1 MEKFD
6 TIIIGSGIGGLAMGA
21 ILASREQGHKVLI
34 LEKNSGLGGRLY
46 SYEKEG
52 FKLDIG
58 AHVFS
63 RSNKGPVGEILRL
76 VGKEDSIGFTYVRP
90 MTSYQDK
97 LFPFPRGLEGIVPDK
112 DFERLNQMFTTMMS
126 LTLPQIGELD
136 QTSLHSY
143 VQRFTDNGLINACI
157 NNICMVYVVVPYYR
171 ASAGE
176 FIRCIQAEARTR
188 ASGYPIGGCG
198 AVAQVIASGIKEL
211 GGVIETNAKV
221 DNIIVENSVAKGVTV
236 GGKTYLADTIIS
248 NADIKH
254 TMLDL
259 VGQEKLDE
267 QYLSQIKPL
276 EYSCSALVLRLALD
290 KVLADWKLITH
301 IASDDPVG
309 QHKALE
315 EGKIPDG
322 VNAFIPVPSNF
333 APDVA
338 PEGKQLLTVAT
349 CVPYGFPRIESLE
362 EILLDL
368 AQRFLPEIKKHI
380 MWTDVTTPADIDKF
394 VGENGAV
401 IGVVQTIHQSGGN
414 RPSVTTPIKNLYLC
428 GAEAGGW
435 GVGVELA
442 IESAKSVSSLIP
454 PA

>member
-1 MEKFD
+1 MEELD
-6 TIIIGSGIGGLAMGA
+6 TIIIGSGIGGLAIGA
-21 ILASREQGHKVLI
+21 IMASEERGHKVLV
-34 LEKNSGLGGRLY
+34 LEKNSGLGGRLF
-46 SYEKEG
+46 SYEREG

-76 VGKEDSIGFTYVRP
+76 VGKEGSISFTYVRP

-112 DFERLNQMFTTMMS
+112 EFERLNQMFSTMMS
-126 LTLPQIGELD
+126 LSPPQIEELD
-136 QTSLHSY
+136 ETDLYSY

-198 AVAQVIASGIKEL
+198 AVAEVIASGIREL

-221 DNIIVENSVAKGVTV
+221 DKIIVENSVAKGVMV
-236 GGKTYLADTIIS
+236 GGKTYLADNIIS

-259 VGQEKLDE
+259 VGEDKLDE
-267 QYLSQIKPL
+267 QYLNQIKPL
-276 EYSCSALVLRLALD
+276 EYSHSALVLRLALD

-309 QHKALE
+309 YYKALE
-315 EGKIPDG
+315 EGKVPDDMS
-322 VNAFIPVPSNF
+322 AFMPVPSNF

-338 PEGKQLLTVAT
+338 PEGKQLVTMAT
-349 CVPYGFPRIESLE
+349 MVPYGFPHVESLKQM
-362 EILLDL
+362 LLDL

-380 MWTDVTTPADIDKF
+380 MWTEVTTPSDINKF

-401 IGVVQTIHQSGGN
+401 IGVAQTVRQSGMN
-414 RPSVTTPIKNLYLC
+414 RPGVTTPIKNLYLC

-442 IESAKSVSSLIP
+442 VESAKSLSLLIP
-454 PA
+454 

>member
-1 MEKFD
+1 MEEFD
-6 TIIIGSGIGGLAMGA
+6 TIVIGSGIGGLSIGA

-34 LEKNSGLGGRLY
+34 LEKNSGVGGRLF

-76 VGKEDSIGFTYVRP
+76 VGKEDSIDFTYVRP
-90 MTSYQDK
+90 MASYQGK
-97 LFPFPRGLEGIVPDK
+97 VFPFPRGLQGIVPDK
-112 DFERLNQMFTTMMS
+112 DFESLNQMFGAMMS
-126 LTLPQIGELD
+126 LSPPQTEELD
-136 QTSLHSY
+136 ETDLYSY
-143 VQRFTDNGLINACI
+143 VQRFTDNGLVNAGV
-157 NNICMVYVVVPYYR
+157 NNICMVYMVVPYYR

-198 AVAQVIASGIKEL
+198 AVAEVVASGFREL
-211 GGVIETNAKV
+211 GGVIETNAEV
-221 DNIIVENSVAKGVTV
+221 DKIIVENSVAKGVVV
-236 GGKTYLADTIIS
+236 GGKTYLADNIIS
-248 NADIKH
+248 NADIKR

-259 VGQEKLDE
+259 VGEERLDK
-267 QYLSQIKPL
+267 QYLNQIRPL
-276 EYSCSALVLRLALD
+276 EYSYSALVLRLALD

-309 QHKALE
+309 YHKALE
-315 EGKIPDG
+315 DGKVPDDMS
-322 VNAFIPVPSNF
+322 AFLPVPSNF

-349 CVPYGFPRIESLE
+349 AVPYGFPHIESLKQ
-362 EILLDL
+362 ILLDL

-380 MWTDVTTPADIDKF
+380 MWMDVTTPSDINSF

-401 IGVVQTIHQSGGN
+401 IGIAQTVHQSGRN

-442 IESAKSVSSLIP
+442 VESAKSLSLLIP
-454 PA
+454 